1 VKPEIIDAKPVISGG
16 DHPTAPRLAFELLES
31 KFHAPVTRPGIVAR
45 TALVDRLAAA
55 QAPVVTVVAPPG
67 YGKTTLLAQL
77 AERVWPRVAWVSCDD
92 GDNDPVVLLSA
103 LAVALDRIEPIDPAV
118 FWALASSGA
127 GITAVPRFVSAI
139 ASMRLPVTVVLDHTE
154 AVTNK
159 GCLNT
164 IAELVLHLPLGWRF
178 VLASRTIAPLPTARL
193 RAQGGIVEVGAEDL
207 AMGPE
212 EASSL
217 LEGAGVRPDM
227 ASTSELVQR
236 TEGWPTGLY
245 IAALAIRAG
254 TRQSE
259 AGLTFTGDDRFMG
272 DYLRSELLDRVSG
285 SEVSFLTRT
294 AVLDRMCGS
303 LCDAILD
310 ATGSGR
316 VLEQMESRNLLV
328 VPLDR
333 RREWYRYHHLFRDL
347 LQAELRRREPDLVR
361 DLHSRA
367 AAWYEANAMPEAA
380 IEHAQAAGDNDCV
393 ARLVLEH
400 AQPAWAGGRVVTVL
414 RWMEW
419 LRDATS
425 AEHYGAIAVHGSL
438 IFALLGHPSA
448 AERWAAAAER
458 GPSAGT
464 LPDGSTM
471 EGTLAY
477 LRAIL
482 CRAGVDEMRRDAQI
496 AWEGLSPAS
505 PYRATMLH
513 TEGISHLVQGDH
525 DKADPILAHAF
536 DVATGANALPL
547 AALILAERCIVAAQ
561 RDRWTEVATLAQR
574 AVALVEDGRFEDY
587 WTSALVYAWAA
598 RDALHRRDLP
608 MARYYVGR
616 AARLRP
622 LLTYALP
629 VVSVQA
635 LLELTRSYIA
645 LADPGGAGAVLRQVH
660 DILQQRPDL
669 GVLPGQAEELDSRLA
684 KIKAVAVGASSFTA
698 AELRLLP
705 LLPTHLSF
713 QEIGERLY
721 LSKNTVKTQAY
732 SVYRKLGVSSRSGAV
747 TRTHE
752 LGLDALL
759 GPGGFGRGGSP
770 AVRVIEAGSRQV
782 GDQMI
787 AAGLVDRS
795 ALDAAISSASWPPAS
810 MVSLPTMV
818 SAWRRRA

>member
-1 VKPEIIDAKPVISGG
+1 MKPEIIDAEPAISGR
-16 DHPTAPRLAFELLES
+16 DHRTARRLAFELLES
-31 KFHAPVTRPGIVAR
+31 KFHAPVARPGIVAR

-67 YGKTTLLAQL
+67 YGKTTLLAQW

-127 GITAVPRFVSAI
+127 GITIVPRFVSVI

-159 GCLNT
+159 RCLNT
-164 IAELVLHLPLGWRF
+164 IAELALHLPPGWRF
-178 VLASRTIAPLPTARL
+178 ALASRTKVPLPTARL
-193 RAQGGIVEVGAEDL
+193 RAQGRIMEVGAEDL
-207 AMGPE
+207 AMSAE

-217 LEGAGVRPDM
+217 LEGAGVKPDV

-254 TRQSE
+254 ARQSE
-259 AGLTFTGDDRFMG
+259 AGFTFTGDDRFMG

-285 SEVSFLTRT
+285 SEVSFLIRT

-303 LCDAILD
+303 LCDAILG
-310 ATGSGR
+310 ATASGR
-316 VLEQMESRNLLV
+316 VLEQLESRNLLV

-333 RREWYRYHHLFRDL
+333 RRDWYRYHHLFREL
-347 LQAELRRREPDLVR
+347 LQAELRRREPDLVQ
-361 DLHSRA
+361 DLHVRA

-380 IEHAQAAGDNDCV
+380 IEHAQAAGDNDRV
-393 ARLVLEH
+393 ARLVLEL
-400 AQPAWAGGRVVTVL
+400 AQPVWAGGRVVTVL

-458 GPSAGT
+458 VPSAGT

-471 EGTLAY
+471 ESTLAY

-482 CRAGVDEMRRDAQI
+482 CRDGVDEMRRDAQM

-513 TEGISHLVQGDH
+513 TEGISYLVLGDH
-525 DKADPILAHAF
+525 DRADPILAHAF

-561 RDRWTEVATLAQR
+561 RDRWTEVTGLAQR
-574 AVALVEDGRFEDY
+574 AVALVEAGRFEDY

-598 RDALHRRDLP
+598 RAAMHRGDIP
-608 MARYYVGR
+608 KARYYAGC

-645 LADPGGAGAVLRQVH
+645 LADPGGAAAVLGQAH

-669 GVLPGQAEELDSRLA
+669 GVLPGQAEELQSRLA
-684 KIKAVAVGASSFTA
+684 KIKAVAVGASSLTA

-713 QEIGERLY
+713 REIGERLH
-721 LSKNTVKTQAY
+721 LSPNTVKTQAF

-747 TRTHE
+747 IRTRE
-752 LGLDALL
+752 LGLDAL
-759 GPGGFGRGGSP
+759 
-770 AVRVIEAGSRQV
+770 
-782 GDQMI
+782 
-787 AAGLVDRS
+787 
-795 ALDAAISSASWPPAS
+795 
-810 MVSLPTMV
+810 
-818 SAWRRRA
+818 

>member
-1 VKPEIIDAKPVISGG
+1 VA
-16 DHPTAPRLAFELLES
+16 
-31 KFHAPVTRPGIVAR
+31 RPGIVAR
-45 TALVDRLAAA
+45 EALVNRLAAA
-55 QAPVVTVVAPPG
+55 QAPVITIVAPPG
-67 YGKTTLLAQL
+67 YGKTTLLAQW

-118 FWALASSGA
+118 FWALVSSGA
-127 GITAVPRFVSAI
+127 GITAVPKFVSAI
-139 ASMRLPVTVVLDHTE
+139 ASMRLPVTLVLDHIE

-159 GCLNT
+159 RCLNT
-164 IAELVLHLPLGWRF
+164 IAELALHLPLGWQF
-178 VLASRTIAPLPTARL
+178 ALASRTKVPLPTARL

-207 AMGPE
+207 AMSPE

-217 LEGAGVRPDM
+217 LEGAGVKPDV

-259 AGLTFTGDDRFMG
+259 VGFTFTGDDRYMG
-272 DYLRSELLDRVSG
+272 DYLRSELLDRVSD

-303 LCDAILD
+303 LCDAILG
-310 ATGSGR
+310 ATASGR

-333 RREWYRYHHLFRDL
+333 RREWYRYHHLFREL

-361 DLHSRA
+361 DLHFRA
-367 AAWYEANAMPEAA
+367 AEWYEANAMPEAA
-380 IEHAQAAGDNDCV
+380 IEHAQAAGDIDRV
-393 ARLVLEH
+393 ARLVLEL
-400 AQPAWAGGRVVTVL
+400 AQPVWAGGRVQTVL

-438 IFALLGHPSA
+438 IFALLGQPSA

-458 GPSAGT
+458 VSSAGI

-471 EGTLAY
+471 ESTLAY

-482 CRAGVDEMRRDAQI
+482 SRDGVDEMRRDAQI

-525 DKADPILAHAF
+525 DRADPILAHAF

-561 RDRWTEVATLAQR
+561 RDRWAEVATLAQR
-574 AVALVEDGRFEDY
+574 AVAIVEAGRFEDY

-598 RDALHRRDLP
+598 RAALYRGDIP
-608 MARYYVGR
+608 KARYYVGR

-635 LLELTRSYIA
+635 LLELARAYIA
-645 LADPGGAGAVLRQVH
+645 LADPGGSAAVLGQAQE
-660 DILQQRPDL
+660 ILQQRPDL
-669 GVLPGQAEELDSRLA
+669 GVLPKLAEDLRAKIA
-684 KIKAVAVGASSFTA
+684 KIKAVAVGASSLTA

-705 LLPTHLSF
+705 LLSTHLSF
-713 QEIGERLY
+713 REIGERLH
-721 LSKNTVKTQAY
+721 LSSNTVKTQAY

-747 TRTHE
+747 TRTRE
-752 LGLDALL
+752 LGLD
-759 GPGGFGRGGSP
+759 
-770 AVRVIEAGSRQV
+770 
-782 GDQMI
+782 
-787 AAGLVDRS
+787 GL
-795 ALDAAISSASWPPAS
+795 
-810 MVSLPTMV
+810 
-818 SAWRRRA
+818 